1 MELSDVKVKKQA
13 GKYGEFEGKTAKEL
27 YRNYKAYC
35 KDNNVKAMKF
45 AEFLVWAK
53 HRGLIKETLNAD
65 ALSSADKEEVQEVIN
80 EVAADNIKDVRRKF
94 GIILFSAIAIGVV
107 IGIVSNSGN
116 PQQTTTVV

>member
-1 MELSDVKVKKQA
+1 MELPDLKVKKQA
-13 GKYGEFEGKTAKEL
+13 GKYAEFEGKTANQL
-27 YRNYKAYC
+27 FNNYKAWC
-35 KDNNVKAMKF
+35 KEKGVKPMKF
-45 AEFLVWAK
+45 AEWIDWAK
-53 HRGLIKETLNAD
+53 SRGIIKETLNAD